1 MRCTSAPVHART
13 RFTIAWERSLP
24 PPTSAAPSQLSPIAA
39 TEPVTDPSATPL
51 TTTNPS
57 TWHGVAVAERA
68 ARDALVH
75 PTSEQED

>member
-13 RFTIAWERSLP
+13 QLTIAWERYLP
-24 PPTSAAPSQLSPIAA
+24 PPTTAAPSQLSPIAA
-39 TEPVTDPSATPL
+39 TEPVADPSATPL

-57 TWHGVAVAERA
+57 TRHGVVLAERA
-68 ARDALVH
+68 ATDALVH